1 MPISITRQFGFDA
14 GHRVLRHESKCAT
27 LHGHRY
33 TAEVTVQA
41 PELDALG
48 RVIDFSVLKTI
59 VGGWL
64 DEHWDHTMILHEDDP
79 LAFALRS
86 PHVLVS
92 HVAGIRA
99 GDLLGPRPVYILSG
113 KRNPTAENLAEELA
127 TVATDLLAPHSLTVT
142 QVRLWETPNCYADWR
157 KHEHRMCD
165 GVCLEPN

>member
-33 TAEVTVQA
+33 TAEVTVEA

-59 VGGWL
+59 VGQWI
-64 DEHWDHTMILHEDDP
+64 DDNWDHTLILHEDDP
-79 LAFALRS
+79 LRLFLQ
-86 PHVLVS
+86 S
-92 HVAGIRA
+92 HGAAA
-99 GDLLGPRPVYILSG
+99 GDAYSVFQEVIGPRTPYILLG

-127 TVATDLLAPHSLTVT
+127 TVASMLLVPHKLTVT
-142 QVRLWETPNCYADWR
+142 HVRLWETPNCYADWR
-157 KHEHRMCD
+157 R
-165 GVCLEPN
+165 V